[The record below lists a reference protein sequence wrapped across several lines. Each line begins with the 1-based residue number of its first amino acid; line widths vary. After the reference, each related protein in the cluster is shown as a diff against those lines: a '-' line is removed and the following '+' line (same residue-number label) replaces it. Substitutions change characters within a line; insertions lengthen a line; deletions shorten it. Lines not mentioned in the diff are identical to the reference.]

1 MALLLYFVVQE
12 FPFLC
17 AEHHHPCQ
25 TLPLSFLVVCSEAA
39 QVIKKDKPAFLTEEE
54 EEEEK
59 RRLGYDPH
67 APAADAAALKCP
79 PELRCPFGDHLIR
92 EAVLVPCCGHFVCCD
107 ECVRDK
113 ISRDEVVECPRDDC
127 DQEIGSLESI
137 TPYHNTRKLVNEFL
151 AERRANRE

>member
-1 MALLLYFVVQE
+1 M
-12 FPFLC
+12 
-17 AEHHHPCQ
+17 
-25 TLPLSFLVVCSEAA
+25 
-39 QVIKKDKPAFLTEEE
+39 IKKDKPAFLTEEE

-67 APAADAAALKCP
+67 APTADAAALKCP
-79 PELRCPFGDHLIR
+79 PELRCPFGDHIIR
-92 EAVLVPCCGHFVCCD
+92 DAVLVPCCGHFVCCD